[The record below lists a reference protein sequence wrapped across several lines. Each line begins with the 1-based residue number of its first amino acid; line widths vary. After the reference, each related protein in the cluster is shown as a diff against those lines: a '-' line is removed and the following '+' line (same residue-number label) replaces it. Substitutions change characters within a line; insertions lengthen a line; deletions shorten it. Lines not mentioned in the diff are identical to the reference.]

1 MRIILLAIV
10 VIIGTNLA
18 ISSINVVDEVQQ
30 EKMQQLCKIDP
41 DYCIP
46 QWTIT
51 PNQSIR
57 TSIKKSSK
65 IINLGSQSSVLF
77 LILFLID
84 YNTMSNNQQERLQEQ
99 AINLLELIED
109 TSEHFCDEHLVS
121 GEQFYVM
128 MKALVDCKLKEFPLD
143 FEQLEEDIY
152 DD

>member
-1 MRIILLAIV
+1 MH
-10 VIIGTNLA
+10 N
-18 ISSINVVDEVQQ
+18 
-30 EKMQQLCKIDP
+30 
-41 DYCIP
+41 
-46 QWTIT
+46 
-51 PNQSIR
+51 
-57 TSIKKSSK
+57 
-65 IINLGSQSSVLF
+65 
-77 LILFLID
+77 
-84 YNTMSNNQQERLQEQ
+84 NNQQERLHEQ